1 MDEHLKILAVELKRP
16 LAKVKAAVSLLDEGN
31 TIPFIARYRKEM
43 TGEMDEEVL
52 RTLESRLNYLR
63 NLDKRKAE
71 ITANITEQGK
81 MTVELAEKIAQAQ
94 ILQELEDLYLPYKQ
108 KKKTRASVA
117 RAKGLEPLA
126 LAILLGQSKDTPR
139 ELAKNYLN
147 DEVENIEQALQG
159 AADIIADYPRD
170 QLSRGHHAK
179 QSGGSGGDKSLSD
192 VL

>member
-71 ITANITEQGK
+71 ITAHITEQGK

-117 RAKGLEPLA
+117 RAKGLEP
-126 LAILLGQSKDTPR
+126 IGFGDTFGT
-139 ELAKNYLN
+139 E
-147 DEVENIEQALQG
+147 
-159 AADIIADYPRD
+159 
-170 QLSRGHHAK
+170 
-179 QSGGSGGDKSLSD
+179 
-192 VL
+192 